1 MGLFSSNKNRKIGGA
16 KRLTGS
22 VTVPGDKS
30 ISHRYAMLAAI
41 AEGESEIK
49 YFSSSAD
56 CQSTLNC
63 LKKLGVKIDRKND
76 TVNVQGV
83 GLGGLRAPSGAL
95 DAGNSGSTMRML
107 SGILAGQPFRS
118 VIGGDA
124 SLSRRPMKRVIDPL
138 TQMGARIKSIAGGL
152 PPLEIEGAGGKLSP
166 VRYQL
171 PVPSA
176 QVKSAILLAGLFAE
190 GDTEVVEPA
199 PTRDHTE
206 IALEQMGAQI
216 GRHGQTI
223 SVHGRARL
231 EGRKLFVPGDISS
244 ATFFLAAGLLV
255 PESNLVLPNVGL
267 NPTRTAILDWLVP
280 MGGRVKVLNVEMVNG
295 ELLGDLHVETS
306 KLEGGEIPAEMIP
319 GLIDEL
325 PALCVLGTQTERGVS
340 FHGAAELRVKE
351 SDRIGATAENL
362 KRMGAEVEE
371 FEDGLRVAGRQSL
384 RGAEIDSHADHRIAM
399 AFAVAGLV
407 AQGTTVIRGADCVD
421 ISFPGFFD
429 VLARVVE

>member
-1 MGLFSSNKNRKIGGA
+1 VSL
-16 KRLTGS
+16 
-22 VTVPGDKS
+22 PGDKS

-41 AEGESEIK
+41 AEGPSEIK

-56 CQSTLNC
+56 CRSTLAC
-63 LKKLGVKIDRKND
+63 LKKLGVKIERND
-76 TVNVQGV
+76 GSVLVQGA
-83 GLGGLRAPSGAL
+83 GLNGLRPPSGAL

-107 SGILAGQPFRS
+107 SGILAGQPFRT

-138 TQMGARIKSIAGGL
+138 TQMGARINSAAGGI
-152 PPLEIEGAGGKLSP
+152 PPLEIDGSAGHTLRP
-166 VRYQL
+166 IRYSL

-176 QVKSAILLAGLFAE
+176 QVKSAVLLAGLFAE
-190 GDTEVVEPA
+190 GETEVVETA

-206 IALEQMGAQI
+206 IALEQMGAEI
-216 GRHGQTI
+216 GKHGQTI
-223 SVHGRARL
+223 SVRGRASL
-231 EGRKLFVPGDISS
+231 VGKQLFVPGDISS
-244 ATFFLAAGLLV
+244 ATFFLVAGLLV
-255 PESNLVLPNVGL
+255 PEANLTLPNVGL

-280 MGGRVKVLNVEMVNG
+280 MGGRVKVINVEMVNG

-306 KLEGGEIPAEMIP
+306 KLKGGEIPREFIP

-325 PALCVLGTQTERGVS
+325 PALCVLGTQTEHGIS
-340 FHGAAELRVKE
+340 FRGAAELRVKE
-351 SDRIGATAENL
+351 SDRIGAMAENL
-362 KRMGAEVEE
+362 RRMGAEVEE
-371 FEDGLRVAGRQSL
+371 FEDGLRVAGRQKL
-384 RGAEIDSHADHRIAM
+384 KGAEIDSHGDHRIAM

-407 AQGTTVIRGADCVD
+407 AQGTTMIRGADCVE